1 MTITVIVL
9 LGVGAWCFVVFTAL
23 ALITVARRADETSEG
38 HQLHARRASSN
49 PPRAPGR
56 DGVAWEGPPGRR
68 PRAGAG
74 AGGRPPSRRGRA
86 TPVVRADGQAASAA
100 DPGAEP

>member
-38 HQLHARRASSN
+38 HQLDARRERRTLR
-49 PPRAPGR
+49 RAQ
-56 DGVAWEGPPGRR
+56 A
-68 PRAGAG
+68 RAGVG
-74 AGGRPPSRRGRA
+74 VRLPFRRRRA
-86 TPVVRADGQAASAA
+86 TPVVRVDRPAASAA
-100 DPGAEP
+100 DPGAEPRPRR